1 MEYIKQVSFDII
13 IIIII
18 IIIIMHYYFAGTT
31 LRPITEHI
39 YIYIYM
45 ENTQVRK
52 MKGNSEERSNKKLS
66 VNQRSLYYNCHE
78 SSC

>member
-39 YIYIYM
+39 YIYIHGKYTS
-45 ENTQVRK
+45 EKNERK
-52 MKGNSEERSNKKLS
+52 LRRKK
-66 VNQRSLYYNCHE
+66 
-78 SSC
+78 